1 MNVLNNIWS
10 DLKLNA
16 GRSTGQAVNSVTYRF
31 LSGRNANAVYHNN
44 KGYDNVLIYVAR
56 QKTMQFVE
64 MQAKSLLPKYKKY
77 LANDKQRKTVLQQQD
92 EYRNAIIEEGR
103 VLEGDLGYITT
114 ENGHKITAKDKYG
127 NRVPEALMLHY
138 DTNKLIQ
145 VNDRVAAQGEDSAY
159 TNSFTTKTLC
169 FIDLI
174 ARVTVSSDKN
184 LVLTQVQGRDFT
196 RKELVSGGD
205 ITFNV
210 SGKMVSNSPDIYPE
224 NEVKKFVQT
233 MQYSGVVKVNHLVFK
248 QLGVDKIIIKNFNLG
263 TSDCKNEQPYSFSC
277 VAVEPDEAV
286 MVTED
291 TIGVVNQTI
300 QESSISKWY
309 QLILNGKLDSL
320 ASAVVSNTT
329 SAAAKG
335 LDQLVPNI

>member
-1 MNVLNNIWS
+1 M
-10 DLKLNA
+10 
-16 GRSTGQAVNSVTYRF
+16 
-31 LSGRNANAVYHNN
+31 
-44 KGYDNVLIYVAR
+44 
-56 QKTMQFVE
+56 
-64 MQAKSLLPKYKKY
+64 
-77 LANDKQRKTVLQQQD
+77 
-92 EYRNAIIEEGR
+92 
-103 VLEGDLGYITT
+103 LEGDLVYNTT

-169 FIDLI
+169 FIDMI

-300 QESSISKWY
+300 QESSISK
-309 QLILNGKLDSL
+309 
-320 ASAVVSNTT
+320 
-329 SAAAKG
+329 
-335 LDQLVPNI
+335 

>member
-31 LSGRNANAVYHNN
+31 LSVRNANAVYHNN

-263 TSDCKNEQPYSFSC
+263 TSEIGRASC
-277 VAVEPDEAV
+277 RERVCQYV
-286 MVTED
+286 
-291 TIGVVNQTI
+291 
-300 QESSISKWY
+300 
-309 QLILNGKLDSL
+309 
-320 ASAVVSNTT
+320 
-329 SAAAKG
+329 
-335 LDQLVPNI
+335 